1 MGSNSVIIHY
11 LNVLYV
17 SNESKKIST
26 ILHSQLV
33 ELPYIAGHSL
43 CWKIDYVNDND
54 DIKNGYSYIVMIIIM
69 SKILIIINVNNVN
82 DDENDDDDD
91 TGRLDLYIMPAM
103 L

>member
-1 MGSNSVIIHY
+1 
-11 LNVLYV
+11 
-17 SNESKKIST
+17 
-26 ILHSQLV
+26 
-33 ELPYIAGHSL
+33 
-43 CWKIDYVNDND
+43 
-54 DIKNGYSYIVMIIIM
+54 MIIIM